1 MTPIK
6 DFRRTI
12 LCYFSFSQRLWF
24 SCFVVRWSV
33 YSSRLKELHRR
44 LVWELRTHMKK
55 KKEAVMR
62 WIIYKRNKYLD
73 AFTENSNKNELSVPS
88 LYIGQVMAMKLSG
101 MFSYGWN
108 QIWTSKLSAV
118 KRIAV
123 WRVLES
129 IDLWRW
135 QRELG
140 AHILEAITLNVL
152 RYARHPEFLIATSL
166 EWLL

>member
-44 LVWELRTHMKK
+44 WVWELRRKRKRQWWGESSIRETNTWMPSQRIQTRMNSQFHLFILDKSWPWNCQGCFPMAGIRSELQNCQRW
-55 KKEAVMR
+55 KE
-62 WIIYKRNKYLD
+62 
-73 AFTENSNKNELSVPS
+73 S
-88 LYIGQVMAMKLSG
+88 LFG
-101 MFSYGWN
+101 
-108 QIWTSKLSAV
+108 
-118 KRIAV
+118 
-123 WRVLES
+123 VLES
-129 IDLWRW
+129 VDLWRW